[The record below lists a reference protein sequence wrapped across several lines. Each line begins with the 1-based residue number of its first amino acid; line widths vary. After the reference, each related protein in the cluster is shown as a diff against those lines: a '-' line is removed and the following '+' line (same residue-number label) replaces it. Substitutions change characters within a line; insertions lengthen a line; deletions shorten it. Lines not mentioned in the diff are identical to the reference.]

1 MSAPRLPQPRATTP
15 MTIAAAARL
24 LASRALS
31 PVELTRACL
40 DRIEAL
46 NGELHAFV
54 HLTAERA
61 LAEARAA
68 EAAIMAGEARG
79 PLHGIP
85 IGLKDIVDTR
95 GVPTTCG
102 SRLLADNIPD
112 ADAACAEK
120 LAAAGTV
127 LLGKTT
133 THEFADGGPSFD
145 LPWPPARNPWNPEHF
160 TAGSSS
166 GTGAAVAAG
175 LILGGIG
182 TDTGGSIRGPAALCG
197 IAGLKP
203 TYGLV
208 SRAGVAPAAF
218 TLDHIG
224 PMAWTA
230 EDCAL
235 MLQALAGHDPRDPAS
250 AARPVPDYVSG
261 LGGGIKGLR
270 IGVIHHFHEV
280 DHPVDEATRRAIASA
295 TLTLRDLGA
304 EIREVAVSPLQ
315 DWSACGSLISITE
328 RAAAYEEWARTRLG
342 AFSERVQARLMLGA
356 LVSGVDYVQALR
368 RRRELRAELQQAMQE
383 LDLVLTAAAPGVA
396 PKIDA
401 VPKWDLFERPN
412 FTMPFNV
419 SGYPAISLCAGFS
432 PDGLPVAVQLA
443 GKPFAEPVLLRAADA
458 FERATPFRDRRP
470 ELASANEER

>member
-1 MSAPRLPQPRATTP
+1 MTGQIP
-15 MTIAAAARL
+15 TIAEAARQI
-24 LASRALS
+24 AAKRLS

-40 DRIEAL
+40 DRVHKL
-46 NGELHAFV
+46 DNQLHAFIR
-54 HLTAERA
+54 LTEERA

-68 EAAIMAGEARG
+68 ERAIMADGPSG

-85 IGLKDIVDTR
+85 IGLKDIVDTK
-95 GVPTTCG
+95 GIPTTCQ
-102 SRLLADNIPD
+102 SKILADNVPG

-127 LLGKTT
+127 LIGKTT

-145 LPWPPARNPWNPEHF
+145 LPWPPARNPWNTDHF

-166 GTGAAVAAG
+166 GTGAGVAAG

-197 IAGLKP
+197 IAGIKP

-250 AARPVPDYVSG
+250 ASRPVPDYSA
-261 LGGGIKGLR
+261 LIGGGIKGLK

-280 DHPVDEATRRAIASA
+280 DYQVSAGTRRGIDDAIA
-295 TLTLRDLGA
+295 TFRDLGA
-304 EIREVAVSPLQ
+304 EVREVKLSPLQ
-315 DWSACGSLISITE
+315 DWMACGSLISMVE

-342 AFSERVQARLMLGA
+342 DFGERVRSRLMLGA

-368 RRRELRAELQQAMQE
+368 RRRELRAELQAAMAG
-383 LDLVLTAAAPGVA
+383 LDVVLTATQPAEAA
-396 PKIDA
+396 KIDE
-401 VPKWDLFERPN
+401 VPKWDLFDKPG

-419 SGYPAISLCAGFS
+419 AGYPAISVCAGFG
-432 PDGLPVAVQLA
+432 DRGLPVAIQLV
-443 GKPFAEPVLLRAADA
+443 GNPFQEPTLFRVADA
-458 FERATPFRDRRP
+458 FEKATPFRAQRP
-470 ELASANEER
+470 ALISA